1 MHEQVLAEY
10 VRDGIVES
18 QHFGHLMALDASG
31 APALIKG
38 DPNALIYPRSAIKS
52 IQASAMVR
60 HGFDSQVRNL
70 ALLCASHSG
79 SRSHQE
85 VALQILKEAGL
96 DENALQC
103 VVDRPLGIA
112 ERKEWGDKKPT
123 RLAMNC
129 SGKHAGMLATCVVNG
144 WDLKTYRDANHPL
157 QIAIAN
163 EITELTGKPINRV
176 SIDGCGAPL
185 FSMSTRSIAVAARKM
200 RKDNDPVF
208 SKVISACL
216 KHPEMILAE
225 GGFDTRMMRAV
236 PGLLVKGGAESV
248 MLASLADGSA
258 IAWKISDGANRANGP
273 MMKAALAKLG
283 ITIEGEVVD
292 VLGGGTV
299 VGELRASF

>member
-1 MHEQVLAEY
+1 MSIVLAQL
-10 VRDGIVES
+10 VRSGLVES
-18 QHFGHLMALDASG
+18 THSG
-31 APALIKG
+31 YLILIGADGSDLLTLG
-38 DPNALIYPRSAIKS
+38 DVEAEMYPRSAIKS
-52 IQASAMVR
+52 LQAAAMVR
-60 HGFDSQVRNL
+60 NGLKLNDEQL
-70 ALLCASHSG
+70 ALVCASHG
-79 SRSHQE
+79 GTERHQE
-85 VALQILKEAGL
+85 VALEILNSVGLKET
-96 DENALQC
+96 DLQNTP
-103 VVDRPLGIA
+103 DRPID
-112 ERKEWGDKKPT
+112 RKARISWGTKPAT
-123 RLAMNC
+123 SLAANC
-129 SGKHAGMLATCVVNG
+129 SGKHAGMLATCVING

-157 QIAIAN
+157 QIAIAK
-163 EITELTGKPINRV
+163 EIAELTGKPINRV

-200 RKDNDPVF
+200 RIDSDPVF

>member
-1 MHEQVLAEY
+1 MSIVLAQL
-10 VRDGIVES
+10 VRSGLVES
-18 QHFGHLMALDASG
+18 THSG
-31 APALIKG
+31 YLILIGPDGSDLLTLG
-38 DPNALIYPRSAIKS
+38 DVEAEMYPRSAIKS
-52 IQASAMVR
+52 LQAAAMVR
-60 HGFDSQVRNL
+60 NGLKLNEEQL
-70 ALLCASHSG
+70 ALVCASHG
-79 SRSHQE
+79 GTARHQE
-85 VALQILKEAGL
+85 VALEILNSVGLKET
-96 DENALQC
+96 DLQNTP
-103 VVDRPLGIA
+103 DRPID
-112 ERKEWGDKKPT
+112 RKARISWGTKPAT
-123 RLAMNC
+123 SLAANC
-129 SGKHAGMLATCVVNG
+129 SGKHAGMLATCVING

-157 QIAIAN
+157 QIAIAK
-163 EITELTGKPINRV
+163 EIAELTGKPINRV

-200 RKDNDPVF
+200 RIDTDPVF

-292 VLGGGTV
+292 VLGGGTL